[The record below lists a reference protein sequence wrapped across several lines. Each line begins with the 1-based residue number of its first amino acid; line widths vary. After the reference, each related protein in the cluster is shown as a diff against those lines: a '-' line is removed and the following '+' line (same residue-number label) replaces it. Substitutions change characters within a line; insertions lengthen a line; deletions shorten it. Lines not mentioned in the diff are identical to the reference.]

1 MTIVGRNTTQ
11 RNTWARARTG
21 DIRCIRTLRRKRPLL
36 VTVRSG
42 ANMLAIFLQNGVSTE
57 WRFYRMAFLQ
67 NGVSTEWR
75 FYRMAFLQNGVST
88 EWRFYR
94 MVFLQNGVSAEWCF
108 YRMAFL
114 PVTIRDRT

>member
-75 FYRMAFLQNGVST
+75 FYRM
-88 EWRFYR
+88 
-94 MVFLQNGVSAEWCF
+94 VFLQNGVSPSNNTRSHVTCLI
-108 YRMAFL
+108 FL
-114 PVTIRDRT
+114 SNLTLKTLN